1 MNILN
6 IFYLLGV
13 VGNKIFTAYCTP
25 YLESRSVTS
34 KAVSYMYKNRRALE
48 QERVEA
54 LHPNYKHEFTV
65 DKTVQSPSEKLN
77 FYLDYL

>member
-1 MNILN
+1 
-6 IFYLLGV
+6 
-13 VGNKIFTAYCTP
+13 
-25 YLESRSVTS
+25 
-34 KAVSYMYKNRRALE
+34 MYKNRRALE